1 MDGNPIILFDGVCN
15 FCSGVVNFI
24 IERDTKGVFRFA
36 PLQSDAGQRILEHFN
51 LAGEDFDTFVLVE
64 GEEFHIKSTAALRMC
79 RLLGGFWKLLYVFIV
94 IPAPIRDAL
103 YDYVARNRYRWF
115 GKKEECM
122 VPGPEVRRRFL
133 E

>member
-36 PLQSDAGQRILEHFN
+36 PLQSDAGRRILEHFN
-51 LAGEDFDTFVLVE
+51 IAGEEFDTFVLVE
-64 GEEFHIKSTAALRMC
+64 GEEAYIKSTAALRMC
-79 RLLGGFWKLLYVFIV
+79 RLLGGFWKLLYVFIA
-94 IPAPIRDAL
+94 IPAPIRDAA

>member
-1 MDGNPIILFDGVCN
+1 VDGNPIILFDGVCN

-36 PLQSDAGQRILEHFN
+36 PLQSDAGERILEHFD

-64 GEEFHIKSTAALRMC
+64 GEEAYIKSTAALRMC

-94 IPAPIRDAL
+94 IPAPIRDAA
-103 YDYVARNRYRWF
+103 YDYIARNRYKWF

>member
-1 MDGNPIILFDGVCN
+1 
-15 FCSGVVNFI
+15 
-24 IERDTKGVFRFA
+24 
-36 PLQSDAGQRILEHFN
+36 
-51 LAGEDFDTFVLVE
+51 
-64 GEEFHIKSTAALRMC
+64 MC

-94 IPAPIRDAL
+94 IPAPIRDAV

>member
-1 MDGNPIILFDGVCN
+1 VDGNPIILFDGVCN

-36 PLQSDAGQRILEHFN
+36 PLQSDAGQRILEHFE

-64 GEEFHIKSTAALRMC
+64 GEQAYIKSTAALRMC

-94 IPAPIRDAL
+94 IPPPIRDAL
-103 YDYVARNRYRWF
+103 YDYIARNRYR
-115 GKKEECM
+115 
-122 VPGPEVRRRFL
+122 
-133 E
+133 

>member
-36 PLQSDAGQRILEHFN
+36 PLQSDAGERILEHFN

-64 GEEFHIKSTAALRMC
+64 GEESYIKSTAALRMC
-79 RLLGGFWKLLYVFIV
+79 RLLGGFWKLLYVFMV
-94 IPAPIRDAL
+94 IPVPVRDAV
-103 YDYVARNRYRWF
+103 YDYIARNRYKWF